1 MARGARSALEPALP
15 TPDGTPGDASGA
27 AAPAAPH
34 WTVGDRLA
42 AFAVLLPAAPNGPV
56 VLAVTDELTPHLLA
70 AYPGAT
76 ALPADWSAGDDA
88 PVAAG
93 LVVVDSR
100 AHDPEH
106 VRPLLAGDGV
116 LAVLGETGDHVV
128 HPSAESPEVLWRR
141 GWPVN
146 VTSGPVPWLRRRVAL
161 AIGRPAS
168 APRLS
173 LAGPSLPT
181 LADEVIRDLERAT
194 GVPGR
199 LVGVATA
206 GHAVLRVRRPDGDVA
221 VRVSV
226 TDPARDRDA
235 DNDRATQVL
244 EQVPAMAPYL
254 PTVLA
259 RGRTHERP
267 WVATEWTP
275 RRRGALTWPWPS
287 PEQQWQVADDVAQ
300 VLSAHVTGATGP
312 GWADTWGG
320 AAAVVPPEHQE
331 RWTAVLRDLEGGLP
345 TTWCH
350 GDLWPGNVLIYGATR
365 TVIDWD
371 NASPDAP
378 QGMDDLLMPA
388 LRSAGDSAQ
397 LPTEQIL
404 ALVDDVEPLADTVVA
419 GRRWADWDRPKRLAL
434 AVAAVVLYLR
444 NRSLHD
450 LGEETLARH
459 LAAVDAALVPGAA
472 DPGHPEDRVD
482 AAGGS
487 EPPTTSA
494 EAGRTARGALWLATN
509 GVAVKGSQTIVL
521 LTLAAMLAPS
531 SLGLVALGTLVANI
545 SLVVTSLGTASAL
558 VYWRGD
564 VQRAART
571 AVTVGAAMGAVL
583 AGMLWLAA
591 PWLAGA
597 LHAEDGG
604 AAVIRG
610 LTVTLPFVSVAAV
623 TNELLRRRLEFLRRI
638 IPDTVSSMV
647 GAAVAIVLVT
657 QGSGVMALVVGQ
669 VVQAVLT
676 LLLSWVVHPPVLPGW
691 NTQDARGL
699 LSYGGPYAGANLL
712 ELVQLNVDY
721 LIVARVLGAV
731 ALGQY
736 SLGFRLA
743 FMPYLMIVVVTTG
756 AAFPY
761 LCRMRGQDLGRA
773 ATVVM
778 TATLT
783 LIAPLC
789 VGLAVFSD
797 HLVLLGDKWAP
808 GVPVVGWL
816 ALYAALLSV
825 GQLVQTSLNAAGR
838 PGVSMLLRLTHL
850 LLLLGTLL
858 AVAHRGITA
867 VAVGQVAAATVVS
880 LVALVLARVF
890 VSGFS
895 LRRLALSLRPAAT
908 GALVMTVVV
917 LAVRQ
922 VFPVDQP
929 SLLNLLV
936 VGTIGVLAFAV
947 PVWVLDREHLRDAG
961 RLLRRPS

>member
-15 TPDGTPGDASGA
+15 TPDDGGSARA
-27 AAPAAPH
+27 ATAPH

-42 AFAVLLPAAPNGPV
+42 AFAVLLPASPPGPV
-56 VLAVTDELTPHLLA
+56 VLALTDELTPHLLA

-76 ALPADWSAGDDA
+76 ALPARWTAGDDA
-88 PVAAG
+88 PTGAG
-93 LVVVDSR
+93 MVVVDAR
-100 AHDPEH
+100 AHDPES
-106 VRPLLAGDGV
+106 VRGLLAADGV

-128 HPSAESPEVLWRR
+128 HPSAESPEVVWRR

-146 VTSGPVPWLRRRVAL
+146 VTSGPVPWLRRRATL
-161 AIGRPAS
+161 AVGRPAS

-173 LAGPSLPT
+173 LHGPALPT
-181 LADEVIRDLERAT
+181 LADAVIEDLERAT
-194 GVPGR
+194 GLGGR

-226 TDPARDRDA
+226 TDPDRDRDA
-235 DNDRATQVL
+235 DNDRASQVL
-244 EQVPAMAPYL
+244 EQVPAMADYL
-254 PTVLA
+254 PAVVA

-275 RRRGALTWPWPS
+275 RHRGTLSWPWPS
-287 PEQQWQVADDVAQ
+287 PEQQWQVAEDVAG
-300 VLSAHVTGATGP
+300 VLSDHVTGATAV
-312 GWADTWGG
+312 GWADRWIS
-320 AAAVVPPEHQE
+320 AAAVVPAPQRA
-331 RWTAVLRDLEGGLP
+331 RWTTVLRDLEDGLP

-350 GDLWPGNVLIYGATR
+350 GDLWPGNVLIDGATR

-388 LRSAGDSAQ
+388 LRGAGDSAR
-397 LPTEQIL
+397 LPTERIL
-404 ALVDDVEPLADTVVA
+404 ALVDDVEPLAGTVVA
-419 GRRWADWDRPKRLAL
+419 GRRWADWDRPTRLAL
-434 AVAAVVLYLR
+434 AVAAIVLYLR

-450 LGEETLARH
+450 LGEETLTRH
-459 LAAVDAALVPGAA
+459 LDAVDAALVP
-472 DPGHPEDRVD
+472 R
-482 AAGGS
+482 
-487 EPPTTSA
+487 A
-494 EAGRTARGALWLATN
+494 EADAETDEASVPPASSGEAARTARGALWLATN
-509 GVAVKGSQTIVL
+509 GVVVKGSQTIVL

-531 SLGLVALGTLVANI
+531 SLGLVALGTLVANV

-564 VQRAART
+564 VMRAART

-591 PWLAGA
+591 PWLATA
-597 LHAEDGG
+597 LKAEDGG

-610 LTVTLPFVSVAAV
+610 LTVTLPFVAVAAV

-647 GAAVAIVLVT
+647 GAVVAIGLVT

-676 LLLSWVVHPPVLPGW
+676 LALSWVVHPPVLPGW
-691 NTQDARGL
+691 NTEDARGL

-778 TATLT
+778 TVTLT

-797 HLVLLGDKWAP
+797 HLVLLGDKWSP

-838 PGVSMLLRLTHL
+838 PGVSMMLRLTHL

-858 AVAHRGITA
+858 SVAHRGITA

-880 LVALVLARVF
+880 VVALVLARVF

-917 LAVRQ
+917 LAVRHL
-922 VFPVDQP
+922 FPVDEP

-936 VGTIGVLAFAV
+936 VGTIGVLAFAA

-961 RLLRRPS
+961 RLLRRPA

>member
-1 MARGARSALEPALP
+1 M
-15 TPDGTPGDASGA
+15 
-27 AAPAAPH
+27 AAPH
-34 WTVGDRLA
+34 WTIGDRLA
-42 AFAVLLPAAPNGPV
+42 AFAVLLPAAPPGPV
-56 VLAVTDELTPHLLA
+56 VLALTDELTPHLLA

-76 ALPADWSAGDDA
+76 ALPTDWSAGDDDA
-88 PVAAG
+88 PARAAAG
-93 LVVVDSR
+93 LVVVDAR
-100 AHDPEH
+100 AHDPEQ
-106 VRPLLAGDGV
+106 VRGLLAPDGV

-128 HPSAESPEVLWRR
+128 HPSAESAEVLWRR

-146 VTSGPVPWLRRRVAL
+146 VTSGPVPWLRRRAAL
-161 AIGRPAS
+161 AVGRPAS

-173 LAGPSLPT
+173 LDGPAVPT
-181 LADEVIRDLERAT
+181 LADEVIAELEHAT
-194 GVPGR
+194 GLPGR

-206 GHAVLRVRRPDGDVA
+206 GHAVLRVRRSDGDVA

-226 TDPARDRDA
+226 TDPHRDRDA
-235 DNDRATQVL
+235 DDDRPAQVL
-244 EQVPAMAPYL
+244 EQVPGMAPYL

-259 RGRTHERP
+259 RGRTRERP

-275 RRRGALTWPWPS
+275 RRRSALTWPWPS
-287 PEQQWQVADDVAQ
+287 PEQQWQVADDVAA
-300 VLSAHVTGATGP
+300 VLSAHVTGATAP
-312 GWADTWGG
+312 GWADAWCE
-320 AAAVVPPEHQE
+320 AAAVVPPEHRE
-331 RWTAVLRDLEGGLP
+331 RWTAVLSRLEDGLP

-350 GDLWPGNVLIYGATR
+350 GDLWPGNVLIDGATR

-388 LRSAGDSAQ
+388 LRSAGDSAR
-397 LPTEQIL
+397 LPTERIL
-404 ALVDDVEPLADTVVA
+404 ALVDDVDPIADTVVA
-419 GRRWADWDRPKRLAL
+419 GRRWAEWDRSTRLAL
-434 AVAAVVLYLR
+434 ALAAIVLYLR

-450 LGEETLARH
+450 LGAETLARH
-459 LAAVDAALVPGAA
+459 LAAVDAALAPRLE
-472 DPGHPEDRVD
+472 DPAED
-482 AAGGS
+482 AEA
-487 EPPTTSA
+487 PTASA
-494 EAGRTARGALWLATN
+494 SAVEAGRTARGALWLATN
-509 GVAVKGSQTIVL
+509 GIVVKGSQTIVL

-564 VQRAART
+564 VLRAART

-583 AGMLWLAA
+583 AGMLWVAA

-610 LTVTLPFVSVAAV
+610 LTVTLPFVAVAAV

-647 GAAVAIVLVT
+647 GAAVAIGLVM

-676 LLLSWVVHPPVLPGW
+676 LALSWVVHPPVMPGW
-691 NTQDARGL
+691 STQDARGL

-761 LCRMRGQDLGRA
+761 LCRMRGQELGRA

-838 PGVSMLLRLTHL
+838 PGVSMMLRLTHL

-858 AVAHRGITA
+858 SVAHHGITA

-880 LVALVLARVF
+880 MVALVLARVF
-890 VSGFS
+890 VGGFS

-917 LAVRQ
+917 LAVRRL
-922 VFPVDQP
+922 FPVEEP

-936 VGTIGVLAFAV
+936 VGTIGVLAFAI

-961 RLLRRPS
+961 RLLRRPA